1 MTAVCCAVKGHLFT
15 FGDLE
20 GGHGQLGHRGTGAE
34 LVPRLV
40 EALAGMNVVG
50 TAAGHGT
57 QPCGPMQAVSS
68 PSGIEAVCSWFTEG
82 NRVGLCRAWSR
93 YLKG

>member
-1 MTAVCCAVKGHLFT
+1 MTVVCCAVKGHLFT

-40 EALAGMNVVG
+40 EALAELE
-50 TAAGHGT
+50 
-57 QPCGPMQAVSS
+57 P
-68 PSGIEAVCSWFTEG
+68 
-82 NRVGLCRAWSR
+82 
-93 YLKG
+93 